1 MGRKKNRLLAIKKH
15 IENRRFPYLAC
26 VILNTRLYKAS
37 KGRRWRMNHTSH
49 TFCLI
54 YLLSKKTFFSLSP
67 VTSLRCLEKLP
78 HFWARRILFFAS
90 LLSFSGYT
98 DPSPFRGIHSH
109 LAPKRNL
116 CSKAYINVISC
127 LVALL
132 FSRQAAKR
140 AWPTFPELRAV
151 VFISFLPMPFRTL
164 PFSSSK
170 LKH

>member
-1 MGRKKNRLLAIKKH
+1 MRVGFSFTWMWVQMHSKKNADYSRQRVINQSFGFEITRIQFGVWVEKKTLLLAIKKKKH
-15 IENRRFPYLAC
+15 IENRCFPYLAC

-109 LAPKRNL
+109 LAPKR
-116 CSKAYINVISC
+116 
-127 LVALL
+127 
-132 FSRQAAKR
+132 
-140 AWPTFPELRAV
+140 
-151 VFISFLPMPFRTL
+151 M
-164 PFSSSK
+164 
-170 LKH
+170 